1 MRALIFDL
9 DGTLVDSTYQHA
21 VAWQAAF
28 RSIEWTVPAWEIHR
42 LIGMN
47 GTLLSRTVAR
57 SRGEMLSP
65 ARIQSLA
72 AAHGREFS
80 HQVSRCPPL
89 PGAVQLLARLVQA
102 KVSHGIATSGSRKDV
117 APLLEALK
125 LTRATKVIAGDAVKA
140 AKPEPDL
147 FLACQRRLRIP
158 TRDCVVIGDAVW
170 DVYAARRSGIAA
182 IGVRTGGFGEQELHN
197 AGAMQVYRD
206 LEDLDRHLDELGLS
220 L

>member
-21 VAWQAAF
+21 IAWQAAF
-28 RSIEWTVPAWEIHR
+28 RSIKWSVPAWEIHR

-57 SRGEMLSP
+57 ARGETLS
-65 ARIQSLA
+65 ASRIESLA
-72 AAHGREFS
+72 AAHGRDFS
-80 HQVSRCPPL
+80 DQISRCTPL
-89 PGAVQLLARLVQA
+89 PGAAELIAQLVRA
-102 KVSHGIATSGSRKDV
+102 KVPHGIATSGSRKDV
-117 APLLEALK
+117 APLLKALK
-125 LTRATKVIAGDAVKA
+125 LTRATKVVDGDAVRA

-158 TRDCVVIGDAVW
+158 ARDCVVIGDAVW

-206 LEDLDRHLDELGLS
+206 LDDLDCHLDELGLS